1 MSSPSFQITSDWI
14 RRLLLCGALSAGA
27 FRSIDTVLAQDFTAT
42 QPLTTTALPLSTAP
56 PPTVAQLPYSSQ
68 AKQTVPTTTG
78 TPFEPPINPPGVAA
92 PFGGSGVLSLGQWV
106 LTPSLGLYTLYDSN
120 LYSSPIAVRGSGFH
134 IHPALSADYN
144 TGIYDTQVYGNI
156 DSTIYPTLDDQNNTF
171 NRQAG
176 LIQNY
181 SPLPGLVFT
190 AQGDYTHNTSA
201 AVQPNSLPTPISSA
215 GQPPP
220 SGTAGVVGAGQQTV
234 VNPNDVYTAQA
245 TIYKEFN
252 RAFIR
257 LNGLVQTTQFEQQTS
272 QSYDTKTYNGI
283 GGFWFTPQLYAFG
296 DGIQSFTNPE
306 VGLPSNSFR
315 ARGGIG
321 SDRIGLFQGFVYYG
335 QQGTEV
341 NGGGTA
347 GGDIYGGA
355 VSYFPRSDWNMSF
368 GVDRLRN
375 ISEITAGSP
384 QSLGGVQF
392 IPVGVS
398 PTQSLQITTL
408 TFKSNYT
415 FTPQTS
421 AYLVASYSMADQIN
435 GPPLETISWFTDFGV
450 QHQLWQNLSLTLD
463 YQYTSF
469 GSPRPQTSFTRN
481 LVSVGALY
489 NF

>member
-1 MSSPSFQITSDWI
+1 M
-14 RRLLLCGALSAGA
+14 
-27 FRSIDTVLAQDFTAT
+27 
-42 QPLTTTALPLSTAP
+42 
-56 PPTVAQLPYSSQ
+56 
-68 AKQTVPTTTG
+68 
-78 TPFEPPINPPGVAA
+78 
-92 PFGGSGVLSLGQWV
+92 LSLGQWV

-171 NRQAG
+171 NRQAE

-296 DGIQSFTNPE
+296 DGIQSSQIQKLASRQTLFAPE
-306 VGLPSNSFR
+306 AASVRTGSAFSKASSTMVSKGLR
-315 ARGGIG
+315 
-321 SDRIGLFQGFVYYG
+321 
-335 QQGTEV
+335 
-341 NGGGTA
+341 
-347 GGDIYGGA
+347 
-355 VSYFPRSDWNMSF
+355 
-368 GVDRLRN
+368 
-375 ISEITAGSP
+375 
-384 QSLGGVQF
+384 
-392 IPVGVS
+392 
-398 PTQSLQITTL
+398 
-408 TFKSNYT
+408 
-415 FTPQTS
+415 
-421 AYLVASYSMADQIN
+421 
-435 GPPLETISWFTDFGV
+435 
-450 QHQLWQNLSLTLD
+450 
-463 YQYTSF
+463 
-469 GSPRPQTSFTRN
+469 
-481 LVSVGALY
+481 
-489 NF
+489 